1 MSWTDGLLAALQEQD
16 LLGHLGGVPGGVDA
30 STCGLA
36 TLSALHQQ
44 SLERALHLICKP
56 SEPHLCARK
65 SKSVM
70 HHRYNT
76 EQKKKVAVKTPN
88 GFAGSV

>member
-1 MSWTDGLLAALQEQD
+1 MSWTDGLLAALREQD
-16 LLGHLGGVPGGVDA
+16 LLGQAQDLGGVPGGVDA

-76 EQKKKVAVKTPN
+76 EPKNKRLQL
-88 GFAGSV
+88 